1 MLAKRLKALM
11 LKVDNCNTGVTGH
24 IQYSVVGIASGVN
37 DHMTRLSDIRKHL
50 NCEYVEHMQVKTANG
65 DHFDLWLNETGKLEN
80 MRPCVPLVFGDQVY
94 DVIAGNTLVTRYN
107 QEGDIIA
114 LTDEDINAFLDH
126 LKNCWKIACEPHKSM
141 LNLEQAA

>member
-1 MLAKRLKALM
+1 MIAILALQ
-11 LKVDNCNTGVTGH
+11 D
-24 IQYSVVGIASGVN
+24 IFSIASGVN

-50 NCEYVEHMQVKTANG
+50 SCEYVEHMQVKTANG

-80 MRPCVPLVFGDQVY
+80 MRPCVPLIFGDQVY

-126 LKNCWKIACEPHKSM
+126 LKNCWKIVCEPRKSM